1 MRNVAER
8 MKGSYQTMKKFAI
21 LLTALTLALCL
32 AACNGGTTPAPQNN
46 AAESNAAEE
55 SAQVPEETT
64 DDAQAPEE
72 SAEAPDDAQ
81 NAETPDDA
89 QTEEP
94 AGLTTVVPGK
104 LTMTTN
110 AAFPPYE
117 MTTDDGGFEGIDVE
131 IAGLLAEKL
140 GLELQID
147 NMAFNAALQAVQSG
161 KSDMVMAGV
170 TVTEDR
176 LNVMDFSDSYSTG
189 VQVIIVPD
197 GSDVTL
203 ETLGDHMIG
212 TQMATTGYQYCSDDY
227 GEDHVTAYDN
237 GITAVQALL
246 NGQVDCVVIDN
257 EPAKALV
264 AQNPGLQIL
273 DTEYVVEDYA
283 IGMRKE
289 NPALLEAVNNA
300 LAELKAEGKVQEIVD
315 KYISAE

>member
-8 MKGSYQTMKKFAI
+8 MKGSYQTMKKFAM
-21 LLTALTLALCL
+21 LLMALTLALCL
-32 AACNGGTTPAPQNN
+32 AACGGTTSAPQND

-64 DDAQAPEE
+64 DDAQASEE
-72 SAEAPDDAQ
+72 SAEAPDDAH
-81 NAETPDDA
+81 NA
-89 QTEEP
+89 EP

-203 ETLGDHMIG
+203 ENLGEHMIG

-273 DTEYVVEDYA
+273 DTEYIIEDYA
-283 IGMRKE
+283 IGMSKN

-315 KYISAE
+315 KYISVE

>member
-8 MKGSYQTMKKFAI
+8 MKGSYQTMKKFAM
-21 LLTALTLALCL
+21 LLMALTLALCL
-32 AACNGGTTPAPQNN
+32 AACGGTTPAPQND
-46 AAESNAAEE
+46 AAEE
-55 SAQVPEETT
+55 SAQVSEETT

-81 NAETPDDA
+81 NVETPDDA
-89 QTEEP
+89 QNAEP
-94 AGLTTVVPGK
+94 AELTTVVPGK

-273 DTEYVVEDYA
+273 GTEYIIEDYA

>member
-1 MRNVAER
+1 
-8 MKGSYQTMKKFAI
+8 MKKFVT
-21 LLTALTLALCL
+21 LLMALTLALCL
-32 AACNGGTTPAPQNN
+32 AACGGTAPAPQND

-55 SAQVPEETT
+55 SAQAPEESAETQ

-72 SAEAPDDAQ
+72 SGETQAE
-81 NAETPDDA
+81 ES
-89 QTEEP
+89 
-94 AGLTTVVPGK
+94 AGLTTVSPGK

-131 IAGLLAEKL
+131 IAGLIAEKL

-147 NMAFNAALQAVQSG
+147 DMAFNAALQAVQSG
-161 KSDMVMAGV
+161 KSDMAMAGV

-203 ETLGDHMIG
+203 ENLGEHMIG

-246 NGQVDCVVIDN
+246 NGQVECVVIDN

-273 DTEYVVEDYA
+273 DTEYIIEDYA
-283 IGMRKE
+283 IGMSKN

-315 KYISAE
+315 KYISVE